1 MKLKILASLLAAAF
15 LLTACNYTSTKETA
29 APSGSQQ
36 GGDVTA
42 SSDGTGSSDGTKTT
56 YATREGASD
65 NLTFMDLVA
74 YMKDSDAIKTWFS
87 ETSSLDG
94 FEGECWYDIPELQK
108 ICDAEISGDDRIKN
122 YTSFHIYYSSTDQ
135 IVDEVTYVEIF
146 EIDKESTYYSYV
158 QQNGAIEFD
167 MKVPF
172 RDYDGFDSEKYL
184 AEYHDMT
191 TAERLLFSYDAS
203 GNPVMNPDTIS
214 VNLPIHGL
222 NGRFVIVI
230 HSGIDPDGQAV
241 ETFSADNERG
251 QAIVDAFMSFGG

>member
-15 LLTACNYTSTKETA
+15 LLAACNYTSTKETV
-29 APSGSQQ
+29 APSGSDQSADVSAS
-36 GGDVTA
+36 GDGTA
-42 SSDGTGSSDGTKTT
+42 SSDGTKST
-56 YATREGASD
+56 YATRDGASD
-65 NLTFMDLVA
+65 NLTFMDLVE
-74 YMKDSDAIKTWFS
+74 YMKKSDAIQTWFA
-87 ETSSLDG
+87 ETDSFDE

-122 YTSFHIYYSSTDQ
+122 YTAFHIYYSSTDQ

-146 EIDKESTYYSYV
+146 ELDKESTFYSYV

-167 MKVPF
+167 MKVPY
-172 RDYDGFDSEKYL
+172 RNYDGFDSEKYL

-191 TAERLLFSYDAS
+191 TAERLLFSYDAN
-203 GNPVMNPDTIS
+203 GEPIMNADPIN

-230 HSGIDPDGQAV
+230 HSGIDPDGQVV